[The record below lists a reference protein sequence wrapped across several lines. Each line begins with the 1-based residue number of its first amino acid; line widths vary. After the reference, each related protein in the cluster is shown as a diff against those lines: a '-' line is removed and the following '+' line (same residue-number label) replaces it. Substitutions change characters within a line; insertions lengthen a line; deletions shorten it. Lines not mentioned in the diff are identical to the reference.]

1 MSATSDD
8 AASYN
13 TADTASTGKTTSS
26 GASST
31 SASSTSASSTAT
43 TGTAADATPTAAQA
57 AAQLKTTLTAADT
70 DATQHIQNL
79 GLVHQARLSQATRT
93 AAALTT
99 QYGASDPRVQAAQA
113 SVTAIQTT
121 VARVSLVSQQLA
133 APAVQVASAGWAL
146 QGFVLN
152 AQLQPAARF
161 TVFLV
166 DADKTYLRQ
175 YGFAYTDDT
184 GYFLINYA
192 GDTGQTP
199 PATQQLFVEIANTD
213 AKPVY
218 LSSTAFQPVVGT
230 ATFQNIVL
238 PAGEQPIGDPPKEI
252 RAVALPNTKKQ
263 KTTQSKTS
271 SS

>member
-8 AASYN
+8 AASN

-26 GASST
+26 AASST
-31 SASSTSASSTAT
+31 T
-43 TGTAADATPTAAQA
+43 TGTAAGATPTAAQA

-70 DATQHIQNL
+70 DATQHIQRL

-93 AAALTT
+93 VAALTA

-133 APAVQVASAGWAL
+133 APAVQVASTGWAL

-166 DADKTYLRQ
+166 DADKTYLRR

-192 GDTGQTP
+192 GDTGKTRA
-199 PATQQLFVEIANTD
+199 ATQLFLEIANTD
-213 AKPVY
+213 ARPVY
-218 LSSTAFQPVVGT
+218 LSSAAFQPVVGT

-238 PAGEQPIGDPPKEI
+238 PAGEQPIGDPPPEI
-252 RAVALPNTKKQ
+252 RAVALPRTTKQ
-263 KTTQSKTS
+263 GKT
-271 SS
+271 

>member
-8 AASYN
+8 AANSN
-13 TADTASTGKTTSS
+13 TADTASTGKT
-26 GASST
+26 ASSA
-31 SASSTSASSTAT
+31 ASSSTT
-43 TGTAADATPTAAQA
+43 TGTAAGATPTAAQA

-70 DATQHIQNL
+70 DATQHIQSL

-121 VARVSLVSQQLA
+121 AARVSLVSQQLA
-133 APAVQVASAGWAL
+133 APAVQVASTGWAL

-192 GDTGQTP
+192 GATGQTQT
-199 PATQQLFVEIANTD
+199 ATQQLFVEIANTD

-218 LSSTAFQPVVGT
+218 LSSTAFQPVLGT

-238 PAGEQPIGDPPKEI
+238 PAGEQPIGDPPPEI
-252 RAVALPNTKKQ
+252 RAVALPHTKKQ
-263 KTTQSKTS
+263 KTTRPKTS
-271 SS
+271 NS

>member
-8 AASYN
+8 AASN
-13 TADTASTGKTTSS
+13 TADTASTGKT
-26 GASST
+26 
-31 SASSTSASSTAT
+31 ASSTASSSSASNTAT
-43 TGTAADATPTAAQA
+43 TGAAAAATPTAAQA

-70 DATQHIQNL
+70 DATQHVQRL

-93 AAALTT
+93 AAALTA
-99 QYGASDPRVQAAQA
+99 QYGASDPRAQTAQA

-133 APAVQVASAGWAL
+133 APAVQVASTGWAL

-152 AQLQPAARF
+152 AQLQPEARF

-175 YGFAYTDDT
+175 YGFAYTDNT
-184 GYFLINYA
+184 GYFVINYA
-192 GDTGQTP
+192 GDTGPTP

-238 PAGEQPIGDPPKEI
+238 PAGEQPIGDPPPEI
-252 RAVALPNTKKQ
+252 RAVALP
-263 KTTQSKTS
+263 KTS
-271 SS
+271 KQGTP